1 MLRDSFGV
9 NEILWLGDGIEGDD
23 TDGHIDDL
31 TRFVA
36 PGRVVT
42 VMEPNTADKNHE
54 PLEANRRLLAG
65 LTVAGRRLDVIE
77 LPMPEPQY
85 LEDQRLPASYA
96 NFYVANG
103 AVLVPVFGCKQDAA
117 ACGIIADCFPGRRVV
132 PVDCRVIIAGLG
144 ALHCLT
150 QQVPA
155 APAAARP

>member
-1 MLRDSFGV
+1 LLRDSFGV
-9 NEILWLGDGIEGDD
+9 TEILWLGDGIEGDD

-36 PGRVVT
+36 LNTVVT
-42 VMEPNTADKNHE
+42 VVEPNTQDPNHV
-54 PLEANRRLLAG
+54 PLAANRQLLSELRVG
-65 LTVAGRRLDVIE
+65 GRALEVIE

-85 LEDQRLPASYA
+85 LEEQRLPASYA

-103 AVLVPVFGCKQDAA
+103 AVLVPTFGCAQDDAA
-117 ACGIIADCFPGRRVV
+117 CAILRSAFPGRRVV
-132 PVDCRVIIAGLG
+132 PIDCRVIIAGLG

-155 APAAARP
+155 VPSPAR